1 MRENFQCAANLF
13 SSSDNFKY
21 IYELFHSTMVVKKN
35 INLLQSD
42 WSLLKT
48 NSYCKEIRSGDDKN
62 IGKYDIAGCASGCAA
77 LQANLFAFESCSSSK
92 CNCYCQ
98 MSTVNLGPCD
108 CIPYDRYD
116 LYQINKL
123 NSKANYQCGKLK
135 QSFSWNNVFPFQ
147 ILQCILYA

>member
-1 MRENFQCAANLF
+1 M
-13 SSSDNFKY
+13 
-21 IYELFHSTMVVKKN
+21 
-35 INLLQSD
+35 LQSD

-116 LYQINKL
+116 LYQINKI
-123 NSKANYQCGKLK
+123 NSKASYQCGKLK
-135 QSFSWNNVFPFQ
+135 QSFLWNNVVPFQ
-147 ILQCILYA
+147 IFSMHIICLSCLLYSDNFISLGGRCLL